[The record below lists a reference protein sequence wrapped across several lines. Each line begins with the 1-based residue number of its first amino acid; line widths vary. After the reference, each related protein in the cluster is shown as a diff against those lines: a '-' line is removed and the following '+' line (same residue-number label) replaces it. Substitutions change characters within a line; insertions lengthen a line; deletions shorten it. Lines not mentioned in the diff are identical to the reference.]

1 MNRNLLIGLVSLV
14 VLLVGVAVVKG
25 GNRERPV
32 VTTEELALRTIVER
46 VSASGKIQPEV
57 EVKITAEVNGQITQL
72 PVKEGDAVNK
82 GDLLV
87 QLNPDIYEAALLRA
101 EAALNSAK
109 SNLASSRAQVVQG
122 EANQMAAKKAF
133 DRSTSLMEQQ
143 VISQAEYDQTEASFL
158 TAQATL
164 TSARESVKGA
174 EFAILSA
181 EASLQEARDNLG
193 RTTLRAPQ
201 SGVVTALVK
210 EIGESVQGN
219 GFTAG
224 EVIMNVSDLST
235 MEVNVEVNESDIVR
249 IELGDEAEIEV
260 DAYLGTTFKGRVTEI
275 GNTALNA
282 IANGFNMDQVTNFS
296 VKVRIDQESYAQ
308 LSEGKDEN
316 YTPFRPGMSAT
327 VDILTARRVDA
338 LSAPIQAVTM
348 RELGFATQSDKD
360 DTDGTQERAELGVF
374 VLEDGNAV
382 WTPVETDI
390 QNSRHV
396 VLSGETL
403 QEGTSIITGPYETVS
418 RTLEHGESVES
429 GESD

>member
-390 QNSRHV
+390 QDSRHV

-418 RTLEHGESVES
+418 RTLEHGDSVESVES
-429 GESD
+429 D